1 MTININTQEVLS
13 PALHVLSTRSINV
26 SDFKS
31 EIVSVF
37 IPKITWSSTLKELN
51 KGIVKLVEE
60 VDIYKLAHTREL
72 LC

>member
-1 MTININTQEVLS
+1 M
-13 PALHVLSTRSINV
+13 HVLSAQSINV

-37 IPKITWSSTLKELN
+37 IPKITSSSNLKELN
-51 KGIVKLVEE
+51 KGTVKLVEE
-60 VDIYKLAHTREL
+60 VDIHKLAHTREL